1 MNEYTMKALLIV
13 DLQNDFCSKGS
24 LPVPHGD
31 EVVPIANKLISDFS
45 SNGHI
50 IAATKDWH
58 PVEHGSFASVNKAPL
73 YSLSSLNEISQVMW
87 PDHCV
92 QNTKGAEFH
101 QELLNIP
108 NIFYKGTDKNVD
120 SYSGFFDNDG
130 KSDTGLHN
138 YLQKK
143 SINELFILGLATDYC
158 VKFTA
163 IDAKHLGYK
172 TNVVLD
178 GCRGIDNPKG
188 SIDKAIDE
196 MSLKGIKI
204 MSSDKIELIG

>member
-1 MNEYTMKALLIV
+1 MKALLIV
-13 DLQNDFCSKGS
+13 DIQNDFCTKGS
-24 LPVPHGD
+24 LPVPNGD
-31 EVVPIANKLISDFS
+31 EIVPVANKLIHKF
-45 SNGHI
+45 NTENHLV
-50 IAATKDWH
+50 AATKDWH
-58 PVEHGSFASVNKAPL
+58 PAKHDSFASNNNAPIYSSSSINGVNQ
-73 YSLSSLNEISQVMW
+73 IMW

-92 QNTKGAEFH
+92 ENTHGAEFH
-101 QELLNIP
+101 PKLLNISK
-108 NIFYKGTDKNVD
+108 IIYKGTNVNID

-143 SINELFILGLATDYC
+143 SINEIFILGLATDYC

-163 IDAKHLGYK
+163 IDAKNLGYK

-188 SIDKAIDE
+188 SIGKAIED

-204 MSSDKIELIG
+204 MSSDKIELID